1 MECPNPHERCRQG
14 QRCIVPRR
22 HPQFSIL
29 CQYGGTRRR
38 WQDRKGK
45 ALATPPPL
53 LTFDPDL
60 CDVLAEDHFD
70 AESDEE
76 HAAKGEPLTPFEGTE
91 DKTRYYTPEPD
102 QEPTFWD
109 NVLPRYVSPT
119 PPPQQQQQQQPTW
132 WETDPS
138 EWTPLD
144 QIPVDWGGTQG
155 LAGSMGAPSYEGG
168 NVTPS
173 GEAGQ

>member
-1 MECPNPHERCRQG
+1 M
-14 QRCIVPRR
+14 
-22 HPQFSIL
+22 
-29 CQYGGTRRR
+29 
-38 WQDRKGK
+38 
-45 ALATPPPL
+45 ATPPL

-60 CDVLAEDHFD
+60 CDVLPEDHFD

-76 HAAKGEPLTPFEGTE
+76 HAAKGEPLIPFEGTE
-91 DKTRYYTPEPD
+91 VTTRYYTPESN

-109 NVLPRYVSPT
+109 NVLPRYISPT
-119 PPPQQQQQQQPTW
+119 PPPQQQQQQPSW

-138 EWTPLD
+138 GWMPLD

-155 LAGSMGAPSYEGG
+155 LAGSMGAPSYDGG

>member
-1 MECPNPHERCRQG
+1 M
-14 QRCIVPRR
+14 
-22 HPQFSIL
+22 
-29 CQYGGTRRR
+29 
-38 WQDRKGK
+38 
-45 ALATPPPL
+45 ATSPSL

-60 CDVLAEDHFD
+60 RDVLTEDHFD
-70 AESDEE
+70 AESDKE

-109 NVLPRYVSPT
+109 NVLPRYVSPI

-144 QIPVDWGGTQG
+144 QIPVDWGGTRG
-155 LAGSMGAPSYEGG
+155 RAGSMGAPSYEGG